1 MAVHQQRRRERV
13 ARQVDYRTEGCF
25 MPIVSFLG
33 EMQIRQLPIN
43 NIPLLGVF
51 DYPPET

>member
-1 MAVHQQRRRERV
+1 MKSRSLGLLDTDLADNAETNVE
-13 ARQVDYRTEGCF
+13 D
-25 MPIVSFLG
+25 FLVG
-33 EMQIRQLPIN
+33 PRQLPIN